1 MNSFTQTINITTGEH
16 VFGDIVPNNM
26 SEYKMLHSGQYVTFP
41 PSVID
46 FTNET
51 AFFLWWFVCDGRVN
65 YKIMSMDGR
74 SCMFTQTLK
83 YGSSYTLVVRPDIT
97 FGDQVTREFRV
108 CKKAFFLSWCQM

>member
-1 MNSFTQTINITTGEH
+1 MSLATSSPTTCQNIRCYIL
-16 VFGDIVPNNM
+16 DSKLI
-26 SEYKMLHSGQYVTFP
+26 FP

-51 AFFLWWFVCDGRVN
+51 AFFLWWFVCDGRAN
-65 YKIMSMDGR
+65 YKIMTTDGK
-74 SCMFTQTLK
+74 SCVFTQTLK

-108 CKKAFFLSWCQM
+108 CKKAFFIMVSDVNVQILSCSAQTSPH